1 MEKEQVHYN
10 GLQHKDFFE
19 DIGSNLF
26 ASNFYGIIYF
36 SHVTLVFHLHWW
48 LVALLAQG
56 HQATVE
62 FLLSRKADVL
72 STNDL
77 GGGAV
82 SAAATTG
89 HQEVLRQLVAARG
102 NVEESDDRGREL
114 EILRAVKGRCEL
126 YTLEF

>member
-1 MEKEQVHYN
+1 M
-10 GLQHKDFFE
+10 
-19 DIGSNLF
+19 
-26 ASNFYGIIYF
+26 ASYF
-36 SHVTLVFHLHWW
+36 PL
-48 LVALLAQG
+48 QG

>member
-1 MEKEQVHYN
+1 M
-10 GLQHKDFFE
+10 
-19 DIGSNLF
+19 
-26 ASNFYGIIYF
+26 
-36 SHVTLVFHLHWW
+36 
-48 LVALLAQG
+48 
-56 HQATVE
+56 E

-102 NVEESDDRGREL
+102 NVEESDHGGREL
-114 EILRAVKGRCEL
+114 EMPKIAKILRAVDVN
-126 YTLEF
+126 

>member
-1 MEKEQVHYN
+1 M
-10 GLQHKDFFE
+10 
-19 DIGSNLF
+19 
-26 ASNFYGIIYF
+26 
-36 SHVTLVFHLHWW
+36 
-48 LVALLAQG
+48 
-56 HQATVE
+56 E

-77 GGGAV
+77 GGGPV

-89 HQEVLRQLVAARG
+89 HQEVLTQLVAARG